1 MRFESD
7 IWHYNIIV
15 QGLLY
20 LMSPDVLTL
29 DLEEVSDILF
39 LHVSHTLVSSYVLAK
54 IVLRKINSRGALVN
68 CALVVF

>member
-7 IWHYNIIV
+7 IWHYNIV

-39 LHVSHTLVSSYVLAK
+39 LHVSHVSFLLCTGQDSLEEDK
-54 IVLRKINSRGALVN
+54 LKRCTCKLCTCGILM
-68 CALVVF
+68 